1 MAVAARTVNSL
12 TEAANAPQRPAS
24 GVRAGTYYLEVGDD
38 EVVDGWHTHEFHQL
52 EYAIEGVVAV
62 ETTTARYLVPPRQAL
77 WIPAGVEHC
86 SMLTRLKA
94 VSVFFDPS
102 VDLPAGDCVR
112 IVSATPLL
120 REMIRYARRWPVSRT
135 GSDPLADAYFDL
147 LGRLVAE
154 SFNDETPLSLPTTR
168 DPLVG
173 AAIEYTDA
181 HLADVTLA
189 ALCSAVGTSERSLRR
204 AFVNATG
211 MTWRQY
217 LQESRLLKAMALLAE
232 GDQST
237 LNIALS
243 VGFDSVSAF
252 TRAFH
257 RFAGETPRT
266 YRRRTRAIPGE
277 DAWDDEAALRAV
289 QQWSHWD
296 AHEGAATSFAELK
309 RRTR

>member
-12 TEAANAPQRPAS
+12 TEAANRRPDGAS
-24 GVRAGTYYLEVGDD
+24 SVRAGTYYLEVGDD
-38 EVVDGWHTHEFHQL
+38 EVVDGWQTHEFHQL

-86 SMLTRLKA
+86 STLTRLKA
-94 VSVFFDPS
+94 MSVFFDPS
-102 VDLPAGDCVR
+102 VDQPAGDGVR
-112 IVSATPLL
+112 ILSATPLL

-135 GSDPLADAYFDL
+135 GPDPLADAYFDL

-154 SFNDETPLSLPTTR
+154 SFDDETPLSLPTTR

-181 HLADVTLA
+181 HLAEVTLA

-266 YRRRTRAIPGE
+266 YRRRTRAVPGE